1 MPNNLT
7 GTTNFFTFTVKPT
20 VDEFL
25 NDLGNVRRGRLACIV
40 LYHVADYWALG
51 AHDKDFPIASLHKEI
66 TTLHKELILECPE
79 FNLVRDVADASKHAQ
94 LSKQM
99 AIPRVL
105 SLSEQVT
112 SSPGIFHAPFG
123 EGVFS
128 GASIVMVTLDD
139 RTTHPLP
146 DAVRSVLSMW
156 ERKVYPHKS

>member
-1 MPNNLT
+1 MPDNLT
-7 GTTNFFTFTVKPT
+7 RATNFFTFTVKPT

-51 AHDKDFPIASLHKEI
+51 VHGKDSPITS
-66 TTLHKELILECPE
+66 LHKELILECPE

-94 LSKQM
+94 LFKQK
-99 AIPRVL
+99 AIPRML
-105 SLSEQVT
+105 SSSEQVT
-112 SSPGIFHAPFG
+112 RPLGIFQAPFG

-128 GASIVMVTLDD
+128 EASIVMVTLDD
-139 RTTHPLP
+139 GATHPLP

-156 ERKVYPHKS
+156 ERKVYTHKS